1 VRLTPSDP
9 GEPPA
14 EADPTR
20 ICELQIGLP
29 EVNVL
34 GVIDEPGCALWVVIE
49 TRGDRPA
56 CAQCEWHARHDDRPV
71 GALVVVTRPRT
82 DTEHGTTL
90 ADTSSFVKLLDR

>member
-1 VRLTPSDP
+1 VCPTPSDP
-9 GEPPA
+9 GEPPP

-20 ICELQIGLP
+20 IRELQIGLP
-29 EVNVL
+29 EVNAL

-71 GALVVVTRPRT
+71 GALVVVTRPCT
-82 DTEHGTTL
+82 DTAYGGTL
-90 ADTSSFVKLLDR
+90 EEPSSVVKVLDR